1 MPELLLE
8 LLSEEIPARMQA
20 KAAEKLKCLV
30 TERLASAG
38 LAFKE
43 ARAYVTPRRLA
54 LVVTGLPAKQP
65 DTQEEKKGPRLDA
78 PDKAIQGFMRG
89 NNLTSI
95 DQAEVRET
103 DKGNFYF
110 LVRKLKGQASA
121 KVLPGIL
128 VEAIQALTWPK
139 SMRWGDGGFAW
150 VRPLHGVA
158 AVFDGKKLRGALDLS
173 DGAALAF
180 GNSTAGHRF
189 LAPKKF
195 AVTGF
200 ADYKK
205 KLKAA
210 KVILDPAERRA
221 VTV

>member
-20 KAAEKLKCLV
+20 RAAEDLKRLM
-30 TERLASAG
+30 TERLTAAG

-54 LVVTGLPAKQP
+54 LVVTGLPVKQP
-65 DTQEEKKGPRLDA
+65 DTREEKKGPRVDA
-78 PDKAIQGFMRG
+78 PEKAIEGFMRG
-89 NNLTSI
+89 NGLRSLNE
-95 DQAEVRET
+95 AEVRET
-103 DKGNFYF
+103 AKGSFYF
-110 LVRKLKGQASA
+110 LVRNLKGQAAA
-121 KVLPGIL
+121 KVLPGII

-139 SMRWGDGGFAW
+139 SMRWGEGKFVW
-150 VRPLHGVA
+150 VRPLHGVTA
-158 AVFDGKKLRGALDLS
+158 IFGGKKLRGALELGN
-173 DGAALAF
+173 GAALAF
-180 GNSTAGHRF
+180 GNSTQGHRF

-200 ADYKK
+200 ADYKR

-210 KVILDPAERRA
+210 KVILDAAERRA
-221 VTV
+221 AID